1 MLYLLCLSYVFH
13 SMQAMHAH
21 SSVAVGLKGATK
33 AMAAMNKV
41 TNSILH
47 FKYIIFP
54 YDIFVPGP

>member
-33 AMAAMNKV
+33 AMVAMNKV
-41 TNSILH
+41 THSILH
-47 FKYIIFP
+47 FKYTCP
-54 YDIFVPGP
+54 YNIFVPGP